1 VFLALSAFP
10 WQQWKALVAVIAAT
24 FVTTTILDP
33 DGWPIGI
40 LVPPARAARELLLG
54 IGFAILLIGTCD
66 LLLMLFAHVEHTR
79 RGGLPWLELAFVFV
93 PAAFHEELAF
103 RGYLFQK
110 LRSWNRGV
118 AFAFSAFV
126 FGLLHIGN
134 TSITALAMANIALAG
149 ILLALAY
156 ERYERLWFP
165 IGIHLAW
172 NILSGPVLGYPVSG
186 YVSKSTVLATTA
198 RGAVWITGGS
208 FGIEGSVF
216 IAAVEIAAIAW
227 LGYHPRRIPSK
238 ESTTP

>member
-1 VFLALSAFP
+1 MALI
-10 WQQWKALVAVIAAT
+10 AVVAAT
-24 FVTTTILDP
+24 LVTIRVLEP
-33 DGWPIGI
+33 EGWPIGFF
-40 LVPPARAARELLLG
+40 VPPARAARELLLG
-54 IGFAILLIGTCD
+54 IGFAVLLIGTCD
-66 LLLMLFAHVEHTR
+66 VLLMFVAHVRHFR
-79 RGGLPWLELAFVFV
+79 HGGLPWLELALVFM

-110 LRSWNRGV
+110 LRSWNRGA
-118 AFAFSAFV
+118 AFAFSSLLFA
-126 FGLLHIGN
+126 LLHLGN
-134 TSITALAMANIALAG
+134 SSVTALAVVNIALAG
-149 ILLALAY
+149 ILLALAW

-186 YVSKSTVLATTA
+186 YAPQSTLFETTE
-198 RGAVWITGGS
+198 RGAAWITGGS

-216 IAAVEIAAIAW
+216 IAVVEIAAIGW